1 MGSTDDKD
9 TFDPDLN
16 NLDGLDIEEDFD
28 YQKEIDELQ
37 AEEAQE
43 KKERGARRAE
53 KERRQEAEWLG
64 EKKPAPAGKKS
75 RKGLAAVVIIILIII
90 AGAGGFLF
98 KKQADRRTVADFA
111 AKVSEFQTNKLDG
124 AQLGSQESYFEDFM
138 NKCQTAVTQS
148 DISAIKDLESQWDA
162 MEKKFDETSS
172 GLASLTAF
180 KKTADSTLAKFTVPD
195 ELKDDYDKFQ
205 TDLKNAVD
213 KGDYAQVETLQ
224 KELDALVTNLNSGDL
239 KTVQQL
245 QNDIAGIG
253 LNEGSLSASEQKQL
267 KTYADTAQ
275 KQIEDKDYA
284 GAVKTLTDYKK
295 AAQQISDQLAAQ
307 VKAEQEKA
315 AAESQARAESEAQAK
330 AAAESAAKA
339 IYESQQ
345 QAKKQSSTQQTQK
358 QTSSSKGSSS
368 GNNSSAGSSGSYILP
383 QSSSAYLTDA
393 DVKNLSSQQ
402 LMLAR
407 NEIYARHGYIF
418 RDSSLRSYF
427 NGKSWYKGT
436 VQADDFSASV
446 FNKYEA
452 ANIKLIQKYE

>member
-1 MGSTDDKD
+1 MGNTDDKD

-124 AQLGSQESYFEDFM
+124 AQLGSQKSYFEDFM
-138 NKCQTAVTQS
+138 NKCQTAAAQS
-148 DISAIKDLESQWDA
+148 DISAIRDLQSQWDA
-162 MEKKFDETSS
+162 MEKKFDEVSS
-172 GLASLTAF
+172 GMASLTAF
-180 KKTADSTLAKFTVPD
+180 KKTADSTLAKFSVPD
-195 ELKDDYDKFQ
+195 ELKEDYDKFQ
-205 TDLKNAVD
+205 TALKNAVD
-213 KGDYAQVETLQ
+213 KGDYGQVETLQ
-224 KELDALVTNLNSGDL
+224 KQLDALVTNLNSGDL

-295 AAQQISDQLAAQ
+295 TAQQISDQLAAK

-315 AAESQARAESEAQAK
+315 AAESRAR
-330 AAAESAAKA
+330 AAAESQAQAQAESIARAK
-339 IYESQQ
+339 YESQQ
-345 QAKKQSSTQQTQK
+345 QAKKSSTGQTQK
-358 QTSSSKGSSS
+358 QTSSSGTGSSS
-368 GNNSSAGSSGSYILP
+368 GSSGSYILP
-383 QSSSAYLTDA
+383 KSSSAYLTDA

-427 NGKSWYKGT
+427 SGKSWYKGT
-436 VQADDFSASV
+436 VKADDFSSSV
-446 FNKYEA
+446 FNKYEI
-452 ANIKLIQKYE
+452 ANIKLIQQYE